1 MAVYPRLM
9 MVDYAGNLDRIG
21 RNIGAGIQGYKRGQ
35 TQELAGQA
43 MMGDPSAMEG
53 LMMRDPA
60 MAAQVQDRLSAQ
72 QAAQQQQEQA
82 ILGKLAEEK
91 RDLFERLGGAET
103 PEDFVANATRA
114 VQVGMYPTIA
124 STMGK
129 EDQFDVDDFNIART
143 FYQMALDPQE
153 KTALLKEMDA
163 AGIDPASPEGQQLIR
178 DRYAKASTNI
188 NIGGQ
193 GEDGFGASKKKFAEK
208 LAEKQANQ
216 WETQTEAASS
226 AEENIAAADEMLTL
240 LNQGLE
246 TGGLTPLRAGVDKL
260 SKAAFGFSLTG
271 VDPDMADRFQG
282 LSTKLSRQ
290 LRQPGEEPRSL
301 NDREILH
308 LAKIVMIAGGGT
320 SWRQMGIT
328 LLALLTH
335 RDQMDAVIADR
346 SRMDDVIEESLRWNP
361 TAPLFYRWVMKDTEL
376 YGHQLKKGDVVE
388 VGIGPANRD
397 PARWDNPDAFDINRP
412 KFTNMAFGL
421 GVHRCLGMN
430 VAKVE
435 ITQAINAL
443 LDAFPNMRL
452 DPDAPT
458 PIIGG
463 GLEQRGPTAVP
474 VLLR

>member
-1 MAVYPRLM
+1 MAVNPQLM
-9 MVDYAGNLDRIG
+9 HVDYNTPLARMGQTV
-21 RNIGAGIQGYKRGQ
+21 AQGIQGYRRGQ
-35 TQELAGQA
+35 TQDLAGQA
-43 MMGDPSAMEG
+43 MMGDPNAMEG

-103 PEDFVANATRA
+103 AEDFVANATRA

-124 STMGK
+124 SLMGE

-143 FYQMALDPQE
+143 FHQMALDPQE

-290 LRQPGEEPRSL
+290 LRQPGEGIMTDADAKAYEKVIGGLGTGVEANRSSI
-301 NDREILH
+301 NAFKKTQQRNREK
-308 LAKIVMIAGGGT
+308 AAE
-320 SWRQMGIT
+320 
-328 LLALLTH
+328 
-335 RDQMDAVIADR
+335 MDAWVSKTGTLDGFK
-346 SRMDDVIEESLRWNP
+346 DYWNRYMKQN
-361 TAPLFYRWVMKDTEL
+361 PLFVSESDKGAAASEGAATQRMRYNSETGEL
-376 YGHQLKKGDVVE
+376 E
-388 VGIGPANRD
+388 PA
-397 PARWDNPDAFDINRP
+397 
-412 KFTNMAFGL
+412 K
-421 GVHRCLGMN
+421 
-430 VAKVE
+430 
-435 ITQAINAL
+435 
-443 LDAFPNMRL
+443 
-452 DPDAPT
+452 
-458 PIIGG
+458 
-463 GLEQRGPTAVP
+463 
-474 VLLR
+474 

>member
-1 MAVYPRLM
+1 MAVNPQLM
-9 MVDYAGNLDRIG
+9 RVDYAGQLGQLGQTIG
-21 RNIGAGIQGYKRGQ
+21 QGIQGYKRGQ

-43 MMGDPSAMEG
+43 MMGDPNAMEG

-124 STMGK
+124 SLMGE

-216 WETQTEAASS
+216 WEAQTEKAAS
-226 AEENIAAADEMLTL
+226 ADENIALANELESI
-240 LNQGLE
+240 LNSGLE
-246 TGGLTPLRAGVDKL
+246 TGTLAPVRTGIDK
-260 SKAAFGFSLTG
+260 
-271 VDPDMADRFQG
+271 
-282 LSTKLSRQ
+282 
-290 LRQPGEEPRSL
+290 
-301 NDREILH
+301 
-308 LAKIVMIAGGGT
+308 
-320 SWRQMGIT
+320 
-328 LLALLTH
+328 
-335 RDQMDAVIADR
+335 
-346 SRMDDVIEESLRWNP
+346 
-361 TAPLFYRWVMKDTEL
+361 
-376 YGHQLKKGDVVE
+376 
-388 VGIGPANRD
+388 
-397 PARWDNPDAFDINRP
+397 
-412 KFTNMAFGL
+412 
-421 GVHRCLGMN
+421 
-430 VAKVE
+430 
-435 ITQAINAL
+435 L
-443 LDAFPNMRL
+443 LDA
-452 DPDAPT
+452 
-458 PIIGG
+458 
-463 GLEQRGPTAVP
+463 
-474 VLLR
+474 

>member
-1 MAVYPRLM
+1 MAVNPQLM
-9 MVDYAGNLDRIG
+9 RVDYAGQLGQLGQTIG
-21 RNIGAGIQGYKRGQ
+21 QGIQGYKRGQ

-43 MMGDPSAMEG
+43 MMGDPNAMEG

-82 ILGKLAEEK
+82 ILGRLAEEK

-124 STMGK
+124 SLMGE

-143 FYQMALDPQE
+143 FYQMALGPEE
-153 KTALLKEMDA
+153 KTALLREMDA

-216 WETQTEAASS
+216 WESQTEAASS

-260 SKAAFGFSLTG
+260 SKAALGFSLTG

-290 LRQPGEEPRSL
+290 LRQPGEGIMTDADAKAYEKVIGGLGTGVEANRASI
-301 NDREILH
+301 NAFKKTQQRNREK
-308 LAKIVMIAGGGT
+308 AAE
-320 SWRQMGIT
+320 
-328 LLALLTH
+328 
-335 RDQMDAVIADR
+335 MDAWVSKTGTLDGFK
-346 SRMDDVIEESLRWNP
+346 DYWNRYMKQN
-361 TAPLFYRWVMKDTEL
+361 PLFVSESDE
-376 YGHQLKKGDVVE
+376 
-388 VGIGPANRD
+388 
-397 PARWDNPDAFDINRP
+397 
-412 KFTNMAFGL
+412 
-421 GVHRCLGMN
+421 
-430 VAKVE
+430 
-435 ITQAINAL
+435 
-443 LDAFPNMRL
+443 
-452 DPDAPT
+452 
-458 PIIGG
+458 GG
-463 GLEQRGPTAVP
+463 AASSGAAEQRMRYNPETGELEPAK
-474 VLLR
+474 